1 MSPSY
6 YCTVVNGQKG
16 CCRNGKICTS
26 GGGGGGECETTGYVR
41 CPGENFCCRT
51 YHYPHF
57 FPTTTSSTHAPFPI
71 LAPDYTCYRDSS
83 NTPRCSLY
91 TSYTLTRT
99 TYSTNSPTS
108 TSTSPRSTSTSD
120 GNDDDSDPPDLPDSD
135 DNSDSNGNN
144 STSSS
149 STLRSTPTGTASGA
163 TSGAKDWKA
172 SVTFFGLA
180 PLLLLVG
187 VCVL

>member
-1 MSPSY
+1 MVAAAVENARPPDMS
-6 YCTVVNGQKG
+6 VVLE
-16 CCRNGKICTS
+16 RISVAVRIITPTS
-26 GGGGGGECETTGYVR
+26 STSA
-41 CPGENFCCRT
+41 
-51 YHYPHF
+51 
-57 FPTTTSSTHAPFPI
+57 TSSTHASFPI
-71 LAPDYTCYRDSS
+71 LAPDYTCYRDSA

-91 TSYTLTRT
+91 TSYTITRT
-99 TYSTNSPTS
+99 SYSTSSPTS

-135 DNSDSNGNN
+135 DNSDSSSNN

-149 STLRSTPTGTASGA
+149 STPRSTPTGTASGA